1 MLFGRSL
8 IGSWLRHTSA
18 WIGCACVGGCLGGQ
32 SGGESGLHS
41 QAEAPQACA
50 CIDERL
56 LPVRAQVT
64 RLEGGCAELVVV
76 ELLEQT
82 PPDTYLPLAV
92 GDAFGGVITPL
103 CKGSPE
109 VNTGDEVLALFSR
122 GTQDNSGCPEYRAC
136 SLDRCGDPN
145 AAYTTS
151 TSPEC
156 EAERATNP
164 NVDCEPQPEVDED
177 ALVTYDQCDT
187 ACLEETRGVCATHA
201 DETQLGGTVV
211 VAPWH
216 DGQVSF
222 YWAGETRTE
231 SYAAL
236 TDDECSE
243 RQHQLWLE
251 SRSSRVPTSS
261 PQQDVAAAPP
271 PEPPALPMCPVP
283 SAQ

>member
-1 MLFGRSL
+1 MQFGRSL
-8 IGSWLRHTSA
+8 IGSWLRHSA
-18 WIGCACVGGCLGGQ
+18 WIGCVGVSGCLGGQ
-32 SGGESGLHS
+32 SGGESGVHS
-41 QAEAPQACA
+41 EPDSPRACA

-82 PPDTYLPLAV
+82 PEDAYLPLAV
-92 GDAFGGVITPL
+92 GDSFGGVITPL
-103 CKGSPE
+103 CGGGPA
-109 VNTGDEVLALFSR
+109 VNTGDEVVALFSR
-122 GTQDNSGCPEYRAC
+122 GTQDSSGCPEYRAC

-145 AAYTTS
+145 AAYTTT

-156 EAERATNP
+156 EAERAADP
-164 NVDCEPQPEVDED
+164 NVDCQPQSEVDED
-177 ALVTYDQCDT
+177 ALVAYDRCDT
-187 ACLEETRGVCATHA
+187 ACLEETRAVCATHA
-201 DETQLGGTVV
+201 SETQLGGTVV

-222 YWAGETRTE
+222 YWAGETRAE

-236 TDDECSE
+236 TDDTCSD
-243 RQHQLWLE
+243 RHHQLWVE

-261 PQQDVAAAPP
+261 PQQDVAVAPP
-271 PEPPALPMCPVP
+271 PEPSAAPMCPLPSVP
-283 SAQ
+283 